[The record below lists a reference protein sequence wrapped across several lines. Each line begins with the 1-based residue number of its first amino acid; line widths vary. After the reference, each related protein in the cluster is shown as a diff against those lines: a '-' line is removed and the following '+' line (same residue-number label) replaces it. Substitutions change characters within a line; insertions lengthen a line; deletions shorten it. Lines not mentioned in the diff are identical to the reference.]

1 MQAVCVSAIPGF
13 VNTHML
19 RVLGWLVRPLFLIT
33 TLPICVLIALMD
45 HNNGRGFRH
54 NLREITG
61 ASARVS
67 K

>member
-1 MQAVCVSAIPGF
+1 
-13 VNTHML
+13 ML
-19 RVLGWLVRPLFLIT
+19 RVLGWLVRPLFLMT